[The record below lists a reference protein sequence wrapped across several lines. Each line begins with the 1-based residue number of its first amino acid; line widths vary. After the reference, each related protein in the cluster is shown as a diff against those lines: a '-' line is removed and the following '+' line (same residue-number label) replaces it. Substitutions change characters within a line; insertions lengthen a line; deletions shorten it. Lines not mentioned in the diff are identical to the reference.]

1 MDKTHNKEKIALLLT
16 ICALLLVIEGSY
28 AYWQFVVN
36 QDGSNRVGSTC
47 LSISLEDVT
56 EGIRLEKAYPILDEE
71 GMETAPYEFTI
82 TNTCDTFISY
92 DVILGVLD
100 ETTMNSGYI
109 AAVLDR
115 GAIQTLNT
123 YESTTVDGYKEAYI
137 LQTDLYN
144 MVCKFII

>member
-1 MDKTHNKEKIALLLT
+1 
-16 ICALLLVIEGSY
+16 
-28 AYWQFVVN
+28 
-36 QDGSNRVGSTC
+36 
-47 LSISLEDVT
+47 
-56 EGIRLEKAYPILDEE
+56 
-71 GMETAPYEFTI
+71 METDPYEFTI

-137 LQTDLYN
+137 LQTALYN
-144 MVCKFII
+144 MVFKL

>member
-1 MDKTHNKEKIALLLT
+1 
-16 ICALLLVIEGSY
+16 
-28 AYWQFVVN
+28 
-36 QDGSNRVGSTC
+36 
-47 LSISLEDVT
+47 
-56 EGIRLEKAYPILDEE
+56 
-71 GMETAPYEFTI
+71 METASYEFTI

-137 LQTDLYN
+137 IQGHTG
-144 MVCKFII
+144 FF